1 MSNESDDL
9 RPEYDLDFSKAVR
22 GKYYKQYMESSNVV
36 VLDSDVAARFP
47 NAASVN
53 AALRAMLQFAAQ
65 AANLTSGSSEAPQS
79 HSLPT
84 SHVSPR

>member
-9 RPEYDLDFSKAVR
+9 RPEYELDFSKAVR
-22 GKYYKQYMESSNVV
+22 GKHYKQYMESSNVV
-36 VLDSDVAARFP
+36 VLEGDVAARFP

-65 AANLTSGSSEAPQS
+65 AASLTSGSAEAPK
-79 HSLPT
+79 H
-84 SHVSPR
+84 